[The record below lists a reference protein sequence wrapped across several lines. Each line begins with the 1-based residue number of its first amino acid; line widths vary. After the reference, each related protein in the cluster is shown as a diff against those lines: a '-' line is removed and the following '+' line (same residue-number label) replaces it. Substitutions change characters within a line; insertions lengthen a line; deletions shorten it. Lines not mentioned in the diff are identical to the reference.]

1 MKLFFLFFKRN
12 FKHFS
17 FILILLLMPFVTLFM
32 KEIVKSDDSVL
43 KIGFTASGVPD
54 NALCQVFSKI
64 ENDGGIIDYLR
75 YDSEKEGR
83 YALDSAE
90 IDCLWIFE
98 ADLENALSRYCDNK
112 RNSVVTVLNR
122 EENDMQDM
130 ALEKLFCFI
139 YPHLSYTL
147 FEDYMTDKVDGG
159 DLLQK
164 ESLRDYYGYKGI
176 DSEIVEIRTVDG
188 DGKESREENN
198 FILSAVRGIL
208 SLIVLL
214 SALTSAL
221 HIKED
226 DERGLFIHFKPLK
239 RLALY
244 FGGILSALIPT
255 GAVFFASVL
264 MSGTFI
270 GTLKELMS
278 LIVLILTSASLC
290 LALVTLSPT
299 KKALCIIFPMTLTA
313 AAVMS
318 PIFLNV
324 RAFPVIQALFPTY
337 HYLYSLTDP
346 REYVYSLLYFVLT
359 LGVAILRQYFTV
371 GKDKNMLTR

>member
-43 KIGFTASGVPD
+43 KIGYTASGVPD
-54 NALCQVFSKI
+54 NALCQVFAKI

-112 RNSVVTVLNR
+112 RNSVITVLNR

-164 ESLRDYYGYKGI
+164 ESLRDYYGYK
-176 DSEIVEIRTVDG
+176 
-188 DGKESREENN
+188 
-198 FILSAVRGIL
+198 
-208 SLIVLL
+208 
-214 SALTSAL
+214 
-221 HIKED
+221 
-226 DERGLFIHFKPLK
+226 
-239 RLALY
+239 
-244 FGGILSALIPT
+244 
-255 GAVFFASVL
+255 
-264 MSGTFI
+264 
-270 GTLKELMS
+270 
-278 LIVLILTSASLC
+278 
-290 LALVTLSPT
+290 
-299 KKALCIIFPMTLTA
+299 
-313 AAVMS
+313 
-318 PIFLNV
+318 
-324 RAFPVIQALFPTY
+324 
-337 HYLYSLTDP
+337 
-346 REYVYSLLYFVLT
+346 
-359 LGVAILRQYFTV
+359 
-371 GKDKNMLTR
+371 